1 MNIGM
6 YTHTIQCKFRKHSWV
21 PKVNSRRNHKE
32 YCTTVL
38 KTFDFFVNPHTTHR
52 CSLLSFYTFK
62 LTTCCFRHV
71 VIPKE
76 MVKYVPKTHLMS
88 EDEWRSIGIQQS
100 KGWVHYMT
108 HKPGMLLILIFI
120 STTIQRFPTLLKK

>member
-1 MNIGM
+1 M
-6 YTHTIQCKFRKHSWV
+6 YDVRFLTLFRD
-21 PKVNSRRNHKE
+21 
-32 YCTTVL
+32 
-38 KTFDFFVNPHTTHR
+38 DFFVNPHTR
-52 CSLLSFYTFK
+52 CSLILSYYTFK

-108 HKPGMLLILIFI
+108 HKPGTLLILMFI
-120 STTIQRFPTLLKK
+120 STNIQHFTTLLKNLVRTGRSLQY

>member
-6 YTHTIQCKFRKHSWV
+6 YTMKFCKHSLGTQGKFQKDSQRKLHGTKNRLCDV
-21 PKVNSRRNHKE
+21 RIYTLFV
-32 YCTTVL
+32 Y
-38 KTFDFFVNPHTTHR
+38 DFIFYGTYWQVV
-52 CSLLSFYTFK
+52 SYYILS
-62 LTTCCFRHV
+62 TCCFRHV

-108 HKPGMLLILIFI
+108 HKPGNI
-120 STTIQRFPTLLKK
+120 S